1 MTKKTFEERF
11 PASIAGSAPITV
23 TKNGSTYVV
32 SLATD
37 DVVADIL
44 GGTCWVWQLKMALQT
59 TSNLRAVH
67 EAVSADVTNQVN
79 MIWSNGWRSSKG
91 DLLSNFIKST
101 LGWNDSQMTTLYA
114 LAPTMTY

>member
-1 MTKKTFEERF
+1 MAACRSPKDREHDEEDVRGAVS
-11 PASIAGSAPITV
+11 ASIAGSAPITV

-91 DLLSNFIKST
+91 DLRRISSNPR
-101 LGWNDSQMTTLYA
+101 LAGMTA
-114 LAPTMTY
+114 K